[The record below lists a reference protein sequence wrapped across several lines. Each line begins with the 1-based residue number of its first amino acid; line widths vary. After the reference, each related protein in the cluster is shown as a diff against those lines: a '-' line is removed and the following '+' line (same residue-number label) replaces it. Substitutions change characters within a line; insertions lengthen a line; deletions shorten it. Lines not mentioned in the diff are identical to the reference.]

1 MKTKIGEIKE
11 IWRYPVKSMAGST
24 VTVGSYDK
32 LGMIGDRGWTLKD
45 RLLDEILSAKRVAK
59 IMQLEAAYASEPKGK
74 GDIPAVI
81 IRFPDGSE
89 ISSDHPAANP
99 YISAFLIKA
108 VKLSRLQKQKKH
120 YRKHSAQSNP
130 AAVRRILGMKPDDD
144 MGGLASIPVSLLPLK
159 KTYVTPPFTHYDIY
173 PLHLLTSSTL
183 NRLQKSNPDAQIDV
197 RRFRPS
203 FLIDTLTDSDIFLE
217 NSWSGGYLEIGST
230 VIKVEFPTL

>member
-11 IWRYPVKSMAGST
+11 IWRYPVKSMGGGT
-24 VTVGSYDK
+24 VTAASYDK

-45 RLLDEILSAKRVAK
+45 RLIDEILSAKRVAK

-74 GDIPAVI
+74 RDIPEVI
-81 IRFPDGSE
+81 IRFPDGNE

-120 YRKHSAQSNP
+120 YRKHSTQSNP
-130 AAVRRILGMKPDDD
+130 AAVRRILGMKPNDD

-159 KTYVTPPFTHYDIY
+159 KTYEE
-173 PLHLLTSSTL
+173 
-183 NRLQKSNPDAQIDV
+183 KAAPDHGRD
-197 RRFRPS
+197 R
-203 FLIDTLTDSDIFLE
+203 T
-217 NSWSGGYLEIGST
+217 
-230 VIKVEFPTL
+230 